1 MGELVKLSAEEL
13 AKLREEI
20 KKGARTG
27 NEEAVTTEMKVA
39 DNVFSVGEAAEK
51 EKEVST
57 KLITVTIAE
66 DKMSATVILN
76 DPGDEEYTAAEIVGI
91 LRRNKV
97 ITGINSAE
105 IIRMV
110 NEKIYDKEVIVA
122 NGKPMEPGQEG
133 YYEFM
138 FDTEQHK
145 TPIIREDGTA
155 DYAAVGRHE
164 NIKEGD
170 VVAVYHPAVQGQN
183 GFNVCGM
190 EIVAKFAK
198 DLPALRGQRIKRN
211 DETNEYIATLSG
223 KISLRDSNI
232 EILDVHEIN
241 ENVTMLRGKVE
252 FYGDIIINGDV
263 ENGVVIRAGR
273 NVVINGTVG
282 AASIFAGGDII
293 LQKGIQGAGR
303 GKVSARGNVFSDF
316 VEYARVDA
324 GLDVYANSIINSDI
338 ATSGSVIVS
347 GKHGS
352 IIGGD
357 THGLRG
363 ITANATGNLNEV
375 KTVLHAG
382 FLEEDYMEYSALMS
396 SEKKKRTE
404 LDDIVNE
411 ITVII
416 KSRSK
421 GGALTKEMKM
431 GLLKLKEKK
440 DRICT
445 EIDEIND
452 KKADISR
459 RMAEGNRASVT
470 IRGDIYT
477 NVYICID
484 TAKLRITRKETYTR
498 YVCKNNMIERR
509 TIPIGSI

>member
-20 KKGARTG
+20 KKSAPVKS
-27 NEEAVTTEMKVA
+27 EETVTTEMKVA
-39 DNVFSVGEAAEK
+39 DNDFSVGKTAERNK
-51 EKEVST
+51 KVST
-57 KLITVTIAE
+57 KQVTVTIAE
-66 DKMSATVILN
+66 DKMSATVVLD
-76 DPGDEEYTAAEIVGI
+76 DPGEEEYTAAEIVGI

-97 ITGINSAE
+97 ITGINSVE

-110 NEKIYDKEVIVA
+110 NEKVYDKEVVVA

-138 FDTEQHK
+138 FDTEVHK
-145 TPIIREDGTA
+145 TPVIREDGTA
-155 DYAAVGRHE
+155 DYAAVGRHQ
-164 NIKEGD
+164 NVKEGD

-190 EIVAKFAK
+190 EIIAKFSK
-198 DLPALRGQRIKRN
+198 ELPALRGQRIKRN

-223 KISLRDSNI
+223 KISLNDYNI

-241 ENVTMLRGKVE
+241 DNVTMLQGKVE

-303 GKVSARGNVFSDF
+303 GKVSARGNIFSDF
-316 VEYARVDA
+316 VEYARVNA
-324 GLDVYANSIINSDI
+324 GLDIYANSIINSNI

-357 THGLRG
+357 THGLKG

-382 FLEEDYMEYSALMS
+382 FLEEDYMEFSALMV
-396 SEKKKRTE
+396 SEKKKQTE
-404 LDDIVNE
+404 LENVVDE

-416 KSRSK
+416 KSRAK
-421 GGALTKEMKM
+421 GGTMTKAMKL

-440 DRICT
+440 DQICT
-445 EIDEIND
+445 EIDEINE
-452 KKADISR
+452 KKTDISR
-459 RMAEGNRASVT
+459 RMAEGNGASVT
-470 IRGDIYT
+470 MRGDIYP

-484 TAKLRITRKETYTR
+484 TAKLRIARKESYTR